1 MMVMLITSTT
11 TWLDSIEHLA
21 WAQRITLTLLF
32 VSGFLNLYL
41 ATRSWIEPLWRRS
54 YVYKGSVC
62 LLSAVWYM
70 LLVFEVIGAGQFV
83 QVTRW
88 IQPCLI
94 MALLITALQH
104 LSERRKLQRR
114 LELRTH
120 LVQQAERI
128 IDADEEKG
136 PP

>member
-1 MMVMLITSTT
+1 MLIVSTS
-11 TWLDSIEHLA
+11 WADSLQHLA
-21 WAQRITLTLLF
+21 WAQRITLVLLF
-32 VSGFLNLYL
+32 VAGFLNLYL
-41 ATRSWIEPLWRRS
+41 ATRHWIEPLWRRS
-54 YVYKGSVC
+54 YTYKGVVC
-62 LLSAVWYM
+62 LLSAVWYL
-70 LLVFEVIGAGQFV
+70 LLVFEVVGPGQFV

-120 LVQQAERI
+120 LVEQAERI
-128 IDADEEKG
+128 IEADEAKG
-136 PP
+136 AP